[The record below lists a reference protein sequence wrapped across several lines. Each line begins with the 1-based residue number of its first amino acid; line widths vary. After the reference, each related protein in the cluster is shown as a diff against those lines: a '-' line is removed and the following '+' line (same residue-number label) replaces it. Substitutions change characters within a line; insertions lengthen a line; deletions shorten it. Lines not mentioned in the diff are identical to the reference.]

1 MTKYTVDK
9 FRPRL
14 HSYVFKQKRILLYA
28 FAPSIYMETCE
39 NAMKTETNENGFQSG
54 DFGKRIHLKTVAFPC
69 KRLKTNTS
77 SKNCTEV

>member
-1 MTKYTVDK
+1 
-9 FRPRL
+9 
-14 HSYVFKQKRILLYA
+14 
-28 FAPSIYMETCE
+28 METCE

-77 SKNCTEV
+77 VATTTVDVIEMDTDLLLLQSFTNTINQNISCVCVGVS